1 MSDTALFLL
10 ETVVFLDS
18 LNTVESSLLLVKLS
32 SSLNWV
38 SGVSEHY
45 ISYLLEMLI
54 SLGVTCLGDLL
65 LFFFAFWIKI

>member
-54 SLGVTCLGDLL
+54 SLGVTWLGDLL